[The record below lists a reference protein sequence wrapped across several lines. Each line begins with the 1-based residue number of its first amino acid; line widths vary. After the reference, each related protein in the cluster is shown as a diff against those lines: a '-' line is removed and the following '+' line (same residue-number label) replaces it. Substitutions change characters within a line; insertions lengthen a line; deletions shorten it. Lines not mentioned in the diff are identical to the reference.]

1 MKDFYLVSYS
11 SVAGRFTKKLQASN
25 HIEAQRKFE
34 KMGYNT
40 QDDYYVVSAKEHD
53 KELLQFTR
61 LQ

>member
-1 MKDFYLVSYS
+1 MEYFYLVSYS
-11 SVAGRFTKKLQASN
+11 SVTGRFTKKLQASDY
-25 HIEAQRKFE
+25 IDAEKKFE

-40 QDDYYVVSAKEHD
+40 QDDYYVVSAKDHD